1 MTNSVRKICSGFVL
15 ALSLCFAAPALPA
28 LAEDAPSY
36 AEQADRIYDECV
48 KKTYGNSEKYLTP
61 TELTEILDKYYKKL
75 DKLLNETWKETRR
88 FLKNA
93 DPALFEQLLADQRAW
108 LKFADSFSTAVYTG
122 FGSGGSMYRSMGMDA
137 KMSLWAQRIK
147 YLDTVLGYVSEVH
160 GAPEK

>member
-36 AEQADRIYDECV
+36 AEQAERILNEGFKQAYESD
-48 KKTYGNSEKYLTP
+48 TYRTP
-61 TELTEILDKYYKKL
+61 VELTEILDKSFKKL
-75 DKLLNETWKETRR
+75 DALLNKTWKETRSY
-88 FLKNA
+88 LKNA

-108 LKFADSFSTAVYTG
+108 LKFAEGFSTAVYTG

>member
-36 AEQADRIYDECV
+36 AEQAERILNEGFKQAYEGDQ
-48 KKTYGNSEKYLTP
+48 YRTP
-61 TELTEILDKYYKKL
+61 VELTEILSKHFKKL
-75 DKLLNETWKETRR
+75 DALLNKTWKETRSY
-88 FLKNA
+88 LKNA

-108 LKFADSFSTAVYTG
+108 LKFADSFCTGVYTG
-122 FGSGGSMYRSMGMDA
+122 FGSGGSMYRSMAMDA
-137 KMSLWAQRIK
+137 RMGLWAQRIK

>member
-15 ALSLCFAAPALPA
+15 ALSLCFAVPALPA

-36 AEQADRIYDECV
+36 AEQAERILNEGFKQAYESD
-48 KKTYGNSEKYLTP
+48 KYRTP
-61 TELTEILDKYYKKL
+61 TELTEILDKSFKKL
-75 DKLLNETWKETRR
+75 DALLNKTWKETRSY
-88 FLKNA
+88 LKNA

-108 LKFADSFSTAVYTG
+108 LKFAEVFSTAVYTG

>member
-36 AEQADRIYDECV
+36 AEQAERILNEGFKQAYEGD
-48 KKTYGNSEKYLTP
+48 TYRTP
-61 TELTEILDKYYKKL
+61 VELTEILDKSFKKL
-75 DKLLNETWKETRR
+75 DALLNKTWKETRSY
-88 FLKNA
+88 LKNA

-108 LKFADSFSTAVYTG
+108 LKFAEGFSTAVYTG

>member
-36 AEQADRIYDECV
+36 AEQAERILNEGFKQAYESD
-48 KKTYGNSEKYLTP
+48 TYRTP
-61 TELTEILDKYYKKL
+61 VELTEVLDKSFKKL
-75 DKLLNETWKETRR
+75 DALLNKTWKETRSY
-88 FLKNA
+88 LKNA

-108 LKFADSFSTAVYTG
+108 LKFAEGFSTAVYTG

>member
-15 ALSLCFAAPALPA
+15 ALSLCFAAPALPV

-36 AEQADRIYDECV
+36 AEQAERILNEGFKQAYESD
-48 KKTYGNSEKYLTP
+48 KYRTP
-61 TELTEILDKYYKKL
+61 TELTEILDKSFKKL
-75 DKLLNETWKETRR
+75 DALLNKTWKETRSY
-88 FLKNA
+88 LKNA

-108 LKFADSFSTAVYTG
+108 LKFAEGFSTAVYTG

>member
-36 AEQADRIYDECV
+36 AEQAERILNEGFKEAYESD
-48 KKTYGNSEKYLTP
+48 KYRTP
-61 TELTEILDKYYKKL
+61 TELTEILDKSFKKL
-75 DKLLNETWKETRR
+75 DALLNKTWKETRR

-108 LKFADSFSTAVYTG
+108 LKFAEGFSTAVYTG

>member
-1 MTNSVRKICSGFVL
+1 MASIKLKYRPSAIEGREGSLYYQVICDSTIRK
-15 ALSLCFAAPALPA
+15 LST
-28 LAEDAPSY
+28 SY
-36 AEQADRIYDECV
+36 
-48 KKTYGNSEKYLTP
+48 
-61 TELTEILDKYYKKL
+61 
-75 DKLLNETWKETRR
+75 KLLPEEWDSENEEVLCNPLSCRANYVEAVRQSTSHEMHR
-88 FLKNA
+88 FRTLAQDLLTAYLKNA

>member
-36 AEQADRIYDECV
+36 AEQAERILNEGFKQAYESD
-48 KKTYGNSEKYLTP
+48 KYRTP
-61 TELTEILDKYYKKL
+61 TELTEILDKSFKKL
-75 DKLLNETWKETRR
+75 DALLNKTWKETRR
-88 FLKNA
+88 YLKNA

-108 LKFADSFSTAVYTG
+108 LKFAEGFSTAVYTG

>member
-1 MTNSVRKICSGFVL
+1 MLESSTQASRLPFPC
-15 ALSLCFAAPALPA
+15 ALPRLCSPPWRKTPPA
-28 LAEDAPSY
+28 IPNRPKRILNEGFK
-36 AEQADRIYDECV
+36 QAYESD
-48 KKTYGNSEKYLTP
+48 KYRTP
-61 TELTEILDKYYKKL
+61 TELTEILDKSFKKL
-75 DKLLNETWKETRR
+75 DALLNKTWKETRSY
-88 FLKNA
+88 LKNA

-108 LKFADSFSTAVYTG
+108 LKFAEGFSTAVYTG

>member
-1 MTNSVRKICSGFVL
+1 MTNSVKKLCSGFVL

-36 AEQADRIYDECV
+36 AEQAERILNEGFKQAYESD
-48 KKTYGNSEKYLTP
+48 TYRTP
-61 TELTEILDKYYKKL
+61 TELTEILDKSFKKL
-75 DKLLNETWKETRR
+75 DALLNKTWKETRSY
-88 FLKNA
+88 LKNA

-108 LKFADSFSTAVYTG
+108 LKFAEGFSTAVYTG

-160 GAPEK
+160 GAPAK

>member
-36 AEQADRIYDECV
+36 TEQAERILNEGFKAAYEGDQ
-48 KKTYGNSEKYLTP
+48 YRTP
-61 TELTEILDKYYKKL
+61 TELTEILGKHFKKL
-75 DKLLNETWKETRR
+75 DALLNKTWKETRHY
-88 FLKNA
+88 LKNA

-108 LKFADSFSTAVYTG
+108 LKFAEGFSTAVYTG

>member
-36 AEQADRIYDECV
+36 TEQAERILNEGFKAAYESD
-48 KKTYGNSEKYLTP
+48 KYRTP
-61 TELTEILDKYYKKL
+61 TELTEILDKSFKKL
-75 DKLLNETWKETRR
+75 DALLNKTWKETRR
-88 FLKNA
+88 YLKNA

-108 LKFADSFSTAVYTG
+108 LKFAEGFSTAVYTG

>member
-36 AEQADRIYDECV
+36 AAQAERILNEGFKQAYESD
-48 KKTYGNSEKYLTP
+48 KYRTP
-61 TELTEILDKYYKKL
+61 TELTEILDKSFKKL
-75 DKLLNETWKETRR
+75 DALLNKTWKETRR
-88 FLKNA
+88 YLKNA
-93 DPALFEQLLADQRAW
+93 DPKLFEQLLADQRAW
-108 LKFADSFSTAVYTG
+108 LKFAEGFSTAVYTG

>member
-1 MTNSVRKICSGFVL
+1 MTNSVKKLCSGFVL

-36 AEQADRIYDECV
+36 AEQAERILNEGFKQAYESDN
-48 KKTYGNSEKYLTP
+48 YRTP
-61 TELTEILDKYYKKL
+61 TELTEILDKSFKKL
-75 DKLLNETWKETRR
+75 DALLNKTWKETRSC
-88 FLKNA
+88 LKNA

-108 LKFADSFSTAVYTG
+108 LKFAEGFSTAVYTG

>member
-36 AEQADRIYDECV
+36 AEQAERILNEGFKQAYESD
-48 KKTYGNSEKYLTP
+48 KYRTP
-61 TELTEILDKYYKKL
+61 TELTEILDKSFKKL
-75 DKLLNETWKETRR
+75 DALLNKTWKETRR

-108 LKFADSFSTAVYTG
+108 LKFAEGFSTAVYTG

>member
-1 MTNSVRKICSGFVL
+1 MTNSVRNLYSGFVL

-36 AEQADRIYDECV
+36 AEQAERILNEGFKQAYESDN
-48 KKTYGNSEKYLTP
+48 YRTP
-61 TELTEILDKYYKKL
+61 TELTQILDQHFKKL
-75 DKLLNETWKETRR
+75 DALLNKTWKETRR
-88 FLKNA
+88 YLKNA

-108 LKFADSFSTAVYTG
+108 LKFAEGFSTAVYTG

>member
-36 AEQADRIYDECV
+36 AEQAERILNEGFKQAYESD
-48 KKTYGNSEKYLTP
+48 TYRTP
-61 TELTEILDKYYKKL
+61 TELTEILDKSFKKL
-75 DKLLNETWKETRR
+75 DALLNKTWKETRSY
-88 FLKNA
+88 LKNA

>member
-1 MTNSVRKICSGFVL
+1 MTNSVRKIYSGFVL

-36 AEQADRIYDECV
+36 AEQAERILNEGFKQAYESD
-48 KKTYGNSEKYLTP
+48 KYRTP
-61 TELTEILDKYYKKL
+61 TELTEILDKSFKKL
-75 DKLLNETWKETRR
+75 DALLNKTWKETRSY
-88 FLKNA
+88 LKNA

-108 LKFADSFSTAVYTG
+108 LKFAEGFSTAVYTG

>member
-36 AEQADRIYDECV
+36 AEQAERILNEGFKQAYEGDQ
-48 KKTYGNSEKYLTP
+48 YRTP
-61 TELTEILDKYYKKL
+61 VELTEILDKSFKKL
-75 DKLLNETWKETRR
+75 DALLNKTWKETRSY
-88 FLKNA
+88 LKNA
-93 DPALFEQLLADQRAW
+93 DQILFEQLLADQRAW
-108 LKFADSFSTAVYTG
+108 LKFAESFSTAVYTG

>member
-36 AEQADRIYDECV
+36 AEQADRIYEECV

-93 DPALFEQLLADQRAW
+93 DPALFDQLLADQRTW
-108 LKFADSFSTAVYTG
+108 LKFADNFATAVYGG
-122 FGSGGSMYRSMGMDA
+122 FGGGGSMYRSMGMDA
-137 KMSLWAQRIK
+137 QMELWVLRIK
-147 YLDTVLGYVSEVH
+147 YLDTILRYVAEVH
-160 GAPEK
+160 GAPAK

>member
-1 MTNSVRKICSGFVL
+1 MPNSVRKLYSGLAL
-15 ALSLCFAAPALPA
+15 ALSLCFAAPVLPA

-36 AEQADRIYDECV
+36 AEQAERILNEGFKQAYESD
-48 KKTYGNSEKYLTP
+48 KYRTP
-61 TELTEILDKYYKKL
+61 TELTEILDKSFKKL
-75 DKLLNETWKETRR
+75 DALLNKTWKETRSY
-88 FLKNA
+88 LKNA

-108 LKFADSFSTAVYTG
+108 LKFAEGFSTAVYTG

>member
-1 MTNSVRKICSGFVL
+1 MTNSVRNLYSGFVL

-36 AEQADRIYDECV
+36 TEQAERILNEGFKQAYESD
-48 KKTYGNSEKYLTP
+48 KYRTP
-61 TELTEILDKYYKKL
+61 TELTEILDKSFKKL
-75 DKLLNETWKETRR
+75 DALLNKTWKETRSY
-88 FLKNA
+88 LKNA

-108 LKFADSFSTAVYTG
+108 LKFAEGFSTAVYTG